1 MELPWVRFPA
11 MEKDLIE
18 QSKSLK
24 HQHRKENLKKNLR
37 GSNYTYKV
45 ILTFSIISYKQLA
58 VN

>member
-1 MELPWVRFPA
+1 MELLWVRFPA

-45 ILTFSIISYKQLA
+45 ILTF
-58 VN
+58 